1 MNRRPFLGIAIAGL
15 PLLAGAC
22 AGRGYGLGALLAGS
36 GEDRA
41 EREEA
46 ARDVPFVPT
55 PDSMVAAML
64 DLASVGPVDTL
75 IDLGSGDGRIP
86 LAAGRRGARAL
97 GIEIDP
103 VLVAGANRRAAAEGL
118 AERVNFR
125 TGDLFA
131 QRLADATVVTLYL
144 LPAIN
149 LRLRPRLLTEL
160 RAGTR
165 VVAHA
170 FDMGDWAPD
179 AERSVD
185 GRRAFMWSVPATA
198 GGDWR
203 VTLLD
208 GRSTRL
214 SIDQRFQRVSG
225 TFDGRPLENAL
236 LTGARLSFD
245 AGGKR
250 YAAIVS
256 DASLVADPSVMGSVP
271 GWRAVRAD

>member
-1 MNRRPFLGIAIAGL
+1 MKRRTVLAGL

-22 AGRGYGLGALLAGS
+22 ADRGYGIGALLAHS
-36 GEDRA
+36 GGDPA

-55 PDSMVAAML
+55 PDTLVAAML
-64 DLASVGPVDTL
+64 DLARVGAGDTL
-75 IDLGSGDGRIP
+75 IDLGSGDGCIP

-97 GIEIDP
+97 GVEIDP
-103 VLVAGANRRAAAEGL
+103 ALVARANVRATFEGL
-118 AERVNFR
+118 SDRVAFR
-125 TGDLFA
+125 TGDLFE

-165 VVAHA
+165 VVSHA
-170 FDMGDWAPD
+170 FDMGDWAAD
-179 AERSVD
+179 AERIVD
-185 GRRAFMWSVPATA
+185 GRRTFLWFVPATA

-203 VTLLD
+203 VTLPG
-208 GRSTRL
+208 GRTARL
-214 SIDQRFQRVSG
+214 SIEQRFQRVSG
-225 TFDGRPLENAL
+225 SFDGRPLENATL
-236 LTGARLSFD
+236 AGDCLAFT
-245 AGGKR
+245 AGGAR
-250 YAAIVS
+250 YAARVGDTAIS
-256 DASLVADPSVMGSVP
+256 ADPSVEGAVP

>member
-1 MNRRPFLGIAIAGL
+1 MNRRALLAAL
-15 PLLAGAC
+15 PLLAGGC
-22 AGRGYGLGALLAGS
+22 AGRGYGIGALLAGS

-55 PDSMVAAML
+55 PETMVAAML
-64 DLASVGPVDTL
+64 DMAQVGPADTL
-75 IDLGSGDGRIP
+75 IDLGSGDGRIA

-97 GIEIDP
+97 GVEIDP
-103 VLVAGANRRAAAEGL
+103 VLVAAANRRAAAEGF
-118 AERVNFR
+118 ADRVTFR
-125 TGDLFA
+125 TGDLFD

-160 RAGTR
+160 KAGTR

-170 FDMGDWAPD
+170 FDMGDWTPD
-179 AERSVD
+179 AERTVD
-185 GRRAFMWSVPATA
+185 GRRAFLWIVPATA

-203 VTLLD
+203 VQLSGGGTA
-208 GRSTRL
+208 RL
-214 SIDQRFQRVSG
+214 AVDQRFQRVSG
-225 TFDGRPLENAL
+225 TWDGRPITDATLAGDRL
-236 LTGARLSFD
+236 AFSAAGGRYAGRVGDAAMTADPAVTGA
-245 AGGKR
+245 
-250 YAAIVS
+250 VQ
-256 DASLVADPSVMGSVP
+256 